1 MIALI
6 LALFASTTSVELPN
20 AQVQVGQPEAVFVPA
35 GWTGP
40 VVAAPAQQQG
50 AAQRHGKPGAGQRQ
64 EQRQGKRQQ
73 WLPEGKYALQHQR
86 RDSSQSSVKLT
97 CLMKLLFQE

>member
-40 VVAAPAQQQG
+40 VVAAPFDEVVFEVTG
-50 AAQRHGKPGAGQRQ
+50 G
-64 EQRQGKRQQ
+64 
-73 WLPEGKYALQHQR
+73 
-86 RDSSQSSVKLT
+86 
-97 CLMKLLFQE
+97 